1 MKKGFT
7 LIEILV
13 VVAILGVLM
22 GGFIFKLTDAPDKA
36 KKAVCED
43 YVKQVATAIGAIDP
57 WTKRLYSGSNSEEG
71 LTETTAY
78 ALHKILGCKTK
89 DNKLSGYDRFGLVTP
104 WATETIKKLGS
115 SCSLSSAIT
124 ASKSSGTIRDH
135 ILRYALD
142 DDEDGIVIANVGGE
156 TIRIRALVA
165 VWCSGADGIIEP
177 YSKGLNGDD
186 VYSWS
191 TSQVDK

>member
-13 VVAILGVLM
+13 VIAILGVLM
-22 GGFIFKLTDAPDKA
+22 SGFIFKLTDAPDKA

-43 YVKQVATAIGAIDP
+43 YVRQVATAIGAIEP
-57 WTKRLYSGSNSEEG
+57 WSRGLYSGSNSEEG

-89 DNKLSGYDRFGLVTP
+89 GNKLSGYDRFGIVTP

-115 SCSLSSAIT
+115 SCDLNSAVT
-124 ASKSSGTIRDH
+124 ASKASGTIRDH
-135 ILRYALD
+135 ILRYAID
-142 DDEDGIVIANVGGE
+142 DNEDGIVIANVGG
-156 TIRIRALVA
+156 TAIRIRALVA

-177 YSKGLNGDD
+177 YYKGLKGDD
-186 VYSWS
+186 IYSWS
-191 TSQVDK
+191 PSQVVE